1 MKIAFLNVNGFIKCI
16 NINARDGDLL
26 SQYFVNNKR
35 AVICYSQDSF
45 TASPLAISFKKS
57 FRQKKRYISA
67 THHYKIQ
74 HPFLL
79 SLSFI
84 SNILLFAAILFLF
97 DPWQDVLSNILSFSM
112 FQYLIFKF
120 SEKKLKEPQI
130 IYFLPF
136 LKSALFMF
144 QFSIFINN
152 LTSKTNHWK

>member
-1 MKIAFLNVNGFIKCI
+1 
-16 NINARDGDLL
+16 
-26 SQYFVNNKR
+26 
-35 AVICYSQDSF
+35 
-45 TASPLAISFKKS
+45 
-57 FRQKKRYISA
+57 
-67 THHYKIQ
+67 
-74 HPFLL
+74 
-79 SLSFI
+79 LSFI